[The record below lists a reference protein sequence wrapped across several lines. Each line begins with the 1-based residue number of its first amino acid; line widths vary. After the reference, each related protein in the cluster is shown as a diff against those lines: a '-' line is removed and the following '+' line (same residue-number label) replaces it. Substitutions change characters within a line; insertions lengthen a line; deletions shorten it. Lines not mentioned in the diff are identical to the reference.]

1 MLELLRQPVAFYFNT
16 EEEFDRASLESNIE
30 SSLAAIRSQFK
41 ADGVTAKFLT
51 SAFADCIT
59 LVNATKGMKPKEVAR
74 VLKQYGVEKD
84 LWQECFELIEKY
96 QGDKQ

>member
-1 MLELLRQPVAFYFNT
+1 MAFYFNT
-16 EEEFDRASLESNIE
+16 EEEFDRATLESNIE

>member
-1 MLELLRQPVAFYFNT
+1 MELLRQPVSYYFDT
-16 EEEFDRASLESNIE
+16 EEEFDRNALETNIE
-30 SSLAAIRSQFK
+30 SSLSSIRAQFK

-59 LVNATKGMKPKEVAR
+59 LVNSTKGMKPKEIAK

-84 LWQECFELIEKY
+84 LWQECVELIEKY
-96 QGDKQ
+96 QGDK